1 MRATAPT
8 AMEFGL
14 LPCHICG
21 AVSEPV
27 RTAGPGYCPRCHAR
41 LHNRIPDSVT
51 RCWALL
57 IAGYIL
63 YIPANLLTFM
73 ETSSLSGTRQDTI
86 LSGIVTLWDSGSWG
100 IAIIVFIASITVPLF
115 KLVAL
120 TLLLISVRGRSSW
133 GPMQRTQ
140 LYRLIRLVGRWSML
154 DIFVAALLST
164 LVQFRYVATVE
175 VGPAALPFGA
185 VVVITMIAALQ
196 FDPRLIWDSTKQ
208 DRVDY
213 EQRTPPAG

>member
-1 MRATAPT
+1 MRTSAPT
-8 AMEFGL
+8 AKEFGL
-14 LPCHICG
+14 LSCHICG
-21 AVSEPV
+21 VVSRQVE
-27 RTAGPGYCPRCHAR
+27 TAGTGYCPRCHAR
-41 LHNRIPDSVT
+41 LHHRIPDSVT

-57 IAGYIL
+57 IAGFIL

-120 TLLLISVRGRSSW
+120 TLLLISLRGRSSW
-133 GPMQRTQ
+133 GPKQRTQ

-164 LVQFRYVATVE
+164 LVQFKFLATVE

-185 VVVITMIAALQ
+185 VVVITMIAAMQ

-213 EQRTPPAG
+213 E

>member
-1 MRATAPT
+1 
-8 AMEFGL
+8 MEFGL
-14 LPCHICG
+14 LPCRVCG
-21 AVSEPV
+21 VVSEPV
-27 RTAGPGYCPRCHAR
+27 GTADAQYCPRCHAR
-41 LHNRIPDSVT
+41 LSHRIPDSVT
-51 RCWALL
+51 RCWAML

-73 ETSSLSGTRQDTI
+73 KTTTLSGTRQDTI
-86 LSGIVTLWDSGSWG
+86 LSGIVTLWDSGSWE

-120 TLLLISVRGRSSW
+120 TLLLFSVRGHSAW
-133 GPMQRTQ
+133 GPKQRAR

-164 LVQFRYVATVE
+164 LVQFRFLATVE

-185 VVVITMIAALQ
+185 VVVITMIAAMQ

-213 EQRTPPAG
+213 ER

>member
-1 MRATAPT
+1 MRTSAPT
-8 AMEFGL
+8 AMELGL

-21 AVSEPV
+21 TVSEP
-27 RTAGPGYCPRCHAR
+27 AGTGGAGYCPRCRAR
-41 LHNRIPDSVT
+41 LRHRIPDSTT

-63 YIPANLLTFM
+63 YVPANLLTFM

-86 LSGIVTLWDSGSWG
+86 LSGIVTLWESGSWG

-120 TLLLISVRGRSSW
+120 TLLLISVRGHSSW
-133 GPMQRTQ
+133 SPQLRTR

-154 DIFVAALLST
+154 DIFVAALLAT
-164 LVQFRYVATVE
+164 LVQFRFLATVE

-185 VVVITMIAALQ
+185 VVVITMIAAMQ
-196 FDPRLIWDSTKQ
+196 FDPRLIWDSTIQ
-208 DRVDY
+208 DRVDN
-213 EQRTPPAG
+213 E